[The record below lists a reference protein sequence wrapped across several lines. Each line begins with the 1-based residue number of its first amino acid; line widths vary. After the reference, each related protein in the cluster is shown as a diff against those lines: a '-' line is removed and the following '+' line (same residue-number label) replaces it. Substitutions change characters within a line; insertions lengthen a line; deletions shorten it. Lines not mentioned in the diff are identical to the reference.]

1 MKMLATGLA
10 LAMAIVPAMSLA
22 SQAEAS
28 GARKTR
34 PHVVVHRKHFAASE
48 PSSRNPM
55 AANDYNGYYERVLDR
70 VPFGSKIWWRVY
82 DSYPK
87 GR

>member
-1 MKMLATGLA
+1 MKVLATGLA
-10 LAMAIVPAMSLA
+10 FAMAIVPAISLA

-28 GARKTR
+28 GARKKR
-34 PHVVVHRKHFAASE
+34 PHMASYRQHFAATT
-48 PSSRNPM
+48 SSYRNPM
-55 AANDYNGYYERVLDR
+55 AANDYSGYYERVLDR
-70 VPFGSKIWWRVY
+70 VPFGSKVWWRVY

>member
-1 MKMLATGLA
+1 MKVFSALLAV
-10 LAMAIVPAMSLA
+10 AMAIVPAVSVA

-28 GARKTR
+28 GARTKR
-34 PHVVVHRKHFAASE
+34 PHLAVHRKHLAAS
-48 PSSRNPM
+48 PASYRNPM
-55 AANDYNGYYERVLDR
+55 AANDYDGYYERVLDR